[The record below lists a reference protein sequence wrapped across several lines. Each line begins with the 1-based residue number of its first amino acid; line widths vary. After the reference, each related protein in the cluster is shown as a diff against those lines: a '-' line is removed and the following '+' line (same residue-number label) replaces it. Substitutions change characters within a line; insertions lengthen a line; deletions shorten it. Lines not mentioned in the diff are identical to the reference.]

1 MKVVIP
7 MRKALADP
15 QVLAH
20 ALPGKSWMAWRTL
33 LIAIAGER
41 LNAAERK
48 IYKSLTSRPKESGR
62 MVDLFLG
69 VIGRRGGKSKAA
81 AVFMT
86 WLATCC
92 DWTDVLS
99 LGERGIALIIAP
111 TERQARVTEDYIRAI
126 IDSSPLLASLIEDR
140 TTHVLT
146 LSRQVGI
153 EVLAA
158 NAKTVRGITAI
169 GVCLDESAFLPSNE
183 DSANSDLS
191 LLQALRPTVS
201 STSGVLFLTSSPD
214 TMTGIV
220 YHLWKRHYGPNG
232 SPDCLVVQ
240 SATIETNPKFQQS
253 AIDKA
258 FEEDAES
265 AQSEYGGQFRE
276 PMSQYLS
283 RAVVE
288 ACVEKGV
295 TERNGLPGINYQ
307 CRLDAAG
314 GSGADSFAGLIAHRS
329 RDNDRDLII
338 CDVLYEVRPPFDPLE
353 VIAAFAGILKKW
365 NITQVTGDGWA
376 FNFVASAFAKHGI
389 TYHLSKLSASELYI
403 AALPA
408 FTSKSVVL
416 LDQPRAI
423 DQLCNLR
430 RKVGSAGTETV
441 THMSRMHDDLSNCI
455 AGGIHLLTPREQAMP
470 ESWDIP
476 GVIRQP
482 RVDAYSSPDTL
493 TDSYMR
499 SRGFGQPTWPTASG
513 IHSGPNVSLK
523 NSPTSRGNAIW

>member
-1 MKVVIP
+1 
-7 MRKALADP
+7 
-15 QVLAH
+15 
-20 ALPGKSWMAWRTL
+20 
-33 LIAIAGER
+33 
-41 LNAAERK
+41 
-48 IYKSLTSRPKESGR
+48 
-62 MVDLFLG
+62 
-69 VIGRRGGKSKAA
+69 
-81 AVFMT
+81 
-86 WLATCC
+86 
-92 DWTDVLS
+92 
-99 LGERGIALIIAP
+99 
-111 TERQARVTEDYIRAI
+111 
-126 IDSSPLLASLIEDR
+126 
-140 TTHVLT
+140 
-146 LSRQVGI
+146 
-153 EVLAA
+153 
-158 NAKTVRGITAI
+158 
-169 GVCLDESAFLPSNE
+169 
-183 DSANSDLS
+183 
-191 LLQALRPTVS
+191 
-201 STSGVLFLTSSPD
+201 
-214 TMTGIV
+214 MTGIV

-338 CDVLYEVRPPFDPLE
+338 CDVLYEVRPPFDPLD
-353 VIAAFAGILKKW
+353 VITAFADILKKW

-389 TYHLSKLSASELYI
+389 TYHLSKLSASELYV
-403 AALPA
+403 AAVPC

-430 RKVGSAGTETV
+430 RKIGSAGTETV
-441 THMSRMHDDLSNCI
+441 QHMRGMHDDLANVI
-455 AGGIHLLTPREQAMP
+455 AGGIHLLTPREQPTP

-476 GVIRQP
+476 GVIRQV

-499 SRGFGQPTWPTASG
+499 SRGFGQPVYTPREG
-513 IHSGPNVSLK
+513 ERGVRGPGAPLK
-523 NSPTSRGNAIW
+523 GSPASRGNAIW

>member
-158 NAKTVRGITAI
+158 NAKT
-169 GVCLDESAFLPSNE
+169 
-183 DSANSDLS
+183 
-191 LLQALRPTVS
+191 
-201 STSGVLFLTSSPD
+201 
-214 TMTGIV
+214 
-220 YHLWKRHYGPNG
+220 
-232 SPDCLVVQ
+232 
-240 SATIETNPKFQQS
+240 
-253 AIDKA
+253 
-258 FEEDAES
+258 
-265 AQSEYGGQFRE
+265 
-276 PMSQYLS
+276 
-283 RAVVE
+283 
-288 ACVEKGV
+288 
-295 TERNGLPGINYQ
+295 
-307 CRLDAAG
+307 
-314 GSGADSFAGLIAHRS
+314 
-329 RDNDRDLII
+329 
-338 CDVLYEVRPPFDPLE
+338 
-353 VIAAFAGILKKW
+353 
-365 NITQVTGDGWA
+365 
-376 FNFVASAFAKHGI
+376 
-389 TYHLSKLSASELYI
+389 
-403 AALPA
+403 AALPPLESA
-408 FTSKSVVL
+408 WMKAHSCRRTRI
-416 LDQPRAI
+416 PRT
-423 DQLCNLR
+423 R
-430 RKVGSAGTETV
+430 
-441 THMSRMHDDLSNCI
+441 
-455 AGGIHLLTPREQAMP
+455 
-470 ESWDIP
+470 
-476 GVIRQP
+476 
-482 RVDAYSSPDTL
+482 
-493 TDSYMR
+493 
-499 SRGFGQPTWPTASG
+499 
-513 IHSGPNVSLK
+513 
-523 NSPTSRGNAIW
+523 TSRSFRRCDRPFPRPPVSFS